1 MSGIH
6 PGQWSSHGYGV
17 AHDLRQEAAGISR
30 LQGIKLL
37 ALHVWRGH
45 QGCQLRAICFIP
57 NLLKASHAAVAE
69 QLA

>member
-6 PGQWSSHGYGV
+6 TGELEFTWLGV

-37 ALHVWRGH
+37 ALHMWRGH
-45 QGCQLRAICFIP
+45 KGCQLRAICFIP